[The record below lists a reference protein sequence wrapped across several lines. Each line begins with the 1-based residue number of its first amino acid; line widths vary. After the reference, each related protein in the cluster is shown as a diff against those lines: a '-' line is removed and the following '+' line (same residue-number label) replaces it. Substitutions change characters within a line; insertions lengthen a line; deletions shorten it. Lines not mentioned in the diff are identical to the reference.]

1 MKEHKEPLVIAKTII
16 QPGEAKIV
24 RLPSPRL
31 YTRSRID
38 IPVHVIRSEKPGPR
52 LFVIAAI
59 HGDEINGIEII
70 RRLLKMPELKKLK
83 GTLIT
88 VPVANVYG
96 LINQSRYLP
105 DRRDLNRSFPGNKR
119 GSLAARLAYRLLN
132 QIIVKCDYGI
142 DLHTGSKHRRNLP
155 QLRVHLEQSGT
166 KELAE
171 AFEAPVIIDAS
182 IREGSLREAC
192 RRLEIPLLVYEC
204 GEALR
209 FSEFG
214 IRIGLKGVLKVMA
227 KIGMLPKITNE
238 EKLSK
243 LRPTIAHATMWVRAP
258 ASGILHQVKTFGSHI
273 KKGEL
278 LAIITDPLG
287 TEERQVVSPV
297 AGVIIGINN
306 LPLINAGDALFY
318 IGCFESAEVVAA
330 QIDELHSFVEW

>member
-105 DRRDLNRSFPGNKR
+105 DRRDLNRSFHGNKR
-119 GSLAARLAYRLLN
+119 GSLAARLAHIFLN
-132 QIIVKCDYGI
+132 EIASNATHGI
-142 DLHTGSKHRRNLP
+142 DLHTAAFHRDNLP
-155 QLRVHLEQSGT
+155 HVR
-166 KELAE
+166 
-171 AFEAPVIIDAS
+171 AFLDDE
-182 IREGSLREAC
+182 ET
-192 RRLEIPLLVYEC
+192 RR
-204 GEALR
+204 
-209 FSEFG
+209 
-214 IRIGLKGVLKVMA
+214 
-227 KIGMLPKITNE
+227 
-238 EKLSK
+238 
-243 LRPTIAHATMWVRAP
+243 IAHAFSTPV
-258 ASGILHQVKTFGSHI
+258 ILNTSLTEGS
-273 KKGEL
+273 
-278 LAIITDPLG
+278 
-287 TEERQVVSPV
+287 
-297 AGVIIGINN
+297 
-306 LPLINAGDALFY
+306 
-318 IGCFESAEVVAA
+318 
-330 QIDELHSFVEW
+330 